1 MITMDEST
9 LGGRIRAARISI
21 GEKIRDFAPKV
32 DVTANYLSLAERG
45 IRNPSAVL
53 VQRIADVTGKDFNW
67 LMQGQQPA
75 VPAKRMP
82 SPQTLPIE
90 SVNPRLFLTLI
101 LLYCSMTKEQ
111 LASMLMIPL
120 GTLDRVLDGEDTEF
134 RANWETSFA
143 LLVRYLDIPVVRK
156 NLENLIPYLK
166 AAEQSKR
173 PELLVGPVQEYL
185 RKTLKWDCQLC
196 GPVKNTVAEYDVEDL
211 LVGPGAEHGGTVPYV
226 AIPMNVKDRPT
237 RLVQIRCFL
246 DIVREP
252 DFFTAVAEQEARSI
266 PDDGYLVVV
275 FDKKPSYEDF
285 VNGMCSYYDKKTMQA
300 DENPFNSS
308 KFSLPVSIL
317 LVDGD
322 TMAIKDKYSFE

>member
-1 MITMDEST
+1 MITMDDST

-21 GEKIRDFAPKV
+21 GQKIRDFAPKV
-32 DVTANYLSLAERG
+32 GVTANYLSLAERG

-53 VQRIADVTGKDFNW
+53 VQRIAEATGKDFNW
-67 LMQGQQPA
+67 LMHGQQPD

-82 SPQTLPIE
+82 SPQALPIE

-101 LLYCSMTKEQ
+101 LLYSNIPREQ
-111 LASMLMIPL
+111 LASMLMIPP

-143 LLVRYLDIPVVRK
+143 LLVRYLDIPAVRK
-156 NLENLIPYLK
+156 NLEDLISYLK

-185 RKTLKWDCQLC
+185 RKTLKWDCQLY

-211 LVGPGAEHGGTVPYV
+211 LVGPRAEHGGAVPCV
-226 AIPMNVKDRPT
+226 FIPMNVKDRPT
-237 RLVQIRCFL
+237 RLVHIRCFL
-246 DIVREP
+246 DIVGEP
-252 DFFTAVAEQEARSI
+252 DFFTAVAKQEARSI

-275 FDKKPSYEDF
+275 FDKKSSYEDF
-285 VNGMCSYYDKKTMQA
+285 VNGMCSYYDRKTMEA
-300 DENPFNSS
+300 DENPYS
-308 KFSLPVSIL
+308 FSEFHLPMSIL

-322 TMAIKDKYSFE
+322 TMAIKDEYRFE